1 MSTEDWEP
9 GADALFGAA
18 FPASARGGA
27 LDAYLAA
34 GWFRGG
40 PFLGYFRVICL
51 NGDVYAVR
59 QVRVR
64 LEGHDFSRSLRR
76 LLRRNGDRF
85 RVQVGPPK
93 IDAERERLYALTATR
108 FSGFMYSTLEGML
121 FPEDLPSIFETQE
134 LAVFSG
140 DELVAV
146 SYFDIGGNSVASL
159 IGLYDDHFARH
170 SLGIYTMLMEI
181 EWSKERGLDY
191 YYPGFVLHGEP
202 RMDYKLRSGNMQFM
216 EPGRRWR
223 PLAQMPRRSRLLER
237 IRSRVAAAELA
248 LVDLDVPIA
257 RRVYPFFYLGEID
270 FLSGDFVSMPLMVE
284 CYPGEIQD
292 SRLLVEYLHTR
303 DVYLLSSVEP
313 VPDSEELNDGEPTL
327 EMIENEAYLREPLI
341 RVQRILETRDLR
353 RLARKVKA
361 LRPQTGVVQAPP
373 SALKP
378 SARSAASES

>member
-1 MSTEDWEP
+1 MSTDDREP
-9 GADALFGAA
+9 VADALFGAA
-18 FPASARGGA
+18 FPTSARGGA

-108 FSGFMYSTLEGML
+108 FSGFMHSTLEGML
-121 FPEDLPSIFETQE
+121 FPEDLPSIFETRE

-146 SYFDIGGNSVASL
+146 SYFDIGGNSVAGL

-191 YYPGFVLHGEP
+191 YYPGFVLHGDP

-223 PLAQMPRRSRLLER
+223 PLAQMPGRSRLVQR
-237 IRSRVAAAELA
+237 IRSCVTAAELA
-248 LVDLDVPIA
+248 LAGLDVPVT
-257 RRVYPFFYLGEID
+257 RRAYPFFYLADID
-270 FLSGDFVSMPLMVE
+270 FLPGDFVSAPLVVE
-284 CYPGEIQD
+284 CHPGETRN

-313 VPDSEELNDGEPTL
+313 VPDAEEIAEGEPTR

-341 RVQRILETRDLR
+341 RVQRFLETRDLGK
-353 RLARKVKA
+353 LARKAKEIGP
-361 LRPQTGVVQAPP
+361 LFDGSFRRSRP
-373 SALKP
+373 
-378 SARSAASES
+378 R